1 MKRLFTLAL
10 VFALLLSIGH
20 FTRIPG
26 AYTASLRSG
35 PKEAAAAGAPGGST
49 TALAST
55 EYSDDDPLESV
66 TRISRQTP
74 SRSGVTRLVPAVVFP
89 ADRIR
94 IRAAASGTIREL
106 LVRVGE
112 SVSAGQV
119 LSRVRADEV
128 HADLKRRTAYVAAA
142 RCRIVEAQADLE
154 LAEYERELKE
164 ELSLA
169 STVPEAEYVA
179 SKLRV
184 RSATARLDAV
194 RQELAMAKHDTEMI
208 EKSLE
213 RYRAVAPAAGRVT
226 KILGHVDQYVREG
239 DTILWI
245 ESHEKRL
252 KLHLPAERV
261 RGRDPME
268 VSVLVRGAWRV
279 VGGGVRQPNYN
290 PDGTVTVVFDLGRT
304 DEFVSAQIVQTDAGS
319 GGSVR

>member
-1 MKRLFTLAL
+1 MKRLFTQAL

-20 FTRIPG
+20 FARI
-26 AYTASLRSG
+26 
-35 PKEAAAAGAPGGST
+35 PGGST
-49 TALAST
+49 TALAPTHREAVS
-55 EYSDDDPLESV
+55 EYVASASSEDSDDDPLESA
-66 TRISRQTP
+66 RQ
-74 SRSGVTRLVPAVVFP
+74 LIPAVVFP

-119 LSRVRADEV
+119 VSLIRPDEV
-128 HADLKRRTAYVAAA
+128 HADLKRRTAHVAAA
-142 RCRIVEAQADLE
+142 RCRIVEAQANLE
-154 LAEYERELKE
+154 LAEYERELKQK
-164 ELSLA
+164 LSLT

-179 SKLRV
+179 SQLRV
-184 RSATARLDAV
+184 RSAAARLDAA
-194 RQELAMAKHDTEMI
+194 REELAMAKHDAEMM

-226 KILGHVDQYVREG
+226 KILGHLDQYVREG

-245 ESHEKRL
+245 ESHEKQL

-261 RGRDPME
+261 QGRDQIQ
-268 VSVLVRGAWRV
+268 VAVLVRGEWRV
-279 VGGGVRQPNYN
+279 VEGGVPQPSYS

-304 DEFVSAQIVQTDAGS
+304 DEFVSAQILQADAGS
-319 GGSVR
+319 GGGAR